1 MGIIIISRG
10 SYSYGTEIAQKV
22 AKTLNYD
29 IISREKIIEA
39 SAKEFNVPEVKL
51 LHAID
56 DAPSFLERITHGRK
70 KYVAYIKSELLNF
83 LKKDNVVY
91 HGFAGIFFV
100 RDIPHILKVRIT
112 ADMEKR
118 IKFVMERDKVSEK
131 EALNI
136 IKKLDKERSKWS
148 RYLYGIDIADP
159 YLYDLVVHIGDHSLN
174 VDEAVSIICH
184 TALLDTFKTSSE
196 TLKIIEDR
204 ATAARQ
210 QSVL

>member
-10 SYSYGTEIAQKV
+10 SYSYGAAIAQKV

-29 IISREKIIEA
+29 IISREKLIET

-51 LHAID
+51 LHAMY

-70 KYVAYIKSELLNF
+70 KYVAYIKAALLDF
-83 LKKDNVVY
+83 LKKDNVIY
-91 HGFAGIFFV
+91 HGFAGVFFV

-118 IKFVMERDKVSEK
+118 VKLVMERDKVSEK
-131 EALNI
+131 EALRI
-136 IKKLDKERSKWS
+136 IKKLDEERSKWS

-159 YLYDLVVHIGDHSLN
+159 SLYDLVIHIGQSLN
-174 VDEAVSIICH
+174 VDEAVSIICR

-196 TLKIIEDR
+196 TLKVIEDR
-204 ATAARQ
+204 AMAARQ